1 MEPDQVR
8 RRTFCNR
15 GAVHGPPLIWS
26 RTKYGAG
33 PNNAASLGTSTPLK
47 SWRRRWSGSNKGPD
61 HVRRRTFEIVAPYM
75 VRLQYRAGPSTA
87 PVSSMLCRL
96 EHLLHRNRGA
106 VHGPDAIGG
115 RTMYGAGR
123 LKIVAP
129 YMVRMPTITPD
140 PAGVR
145 RQLQVHRRTKAFAE
159 NSKYRPPA
167 AQKQTLRLYCEW

>member
-1 MEPDQVR
+1 
-8 RRTFCNR
+8 
-15 GAVHGPPLIWS
+15 
-26 RTKYGAG
+26 
-33 PNNAASLGTSTPLK
+33 
-47 SWRRRWSGSNKGPD
+47 
-61 HVRRRTFEIVAPYM
+61 
-75 VRLQYRAGPSTA
+75 
-87 PVSSMLCRL
+87 MLCRL

-123 LKIVAP
+123 LN
-129 YMVRMPTITPD
+129 TPD